1 MEEIKAEVK
10 DLDTKEVALSDLE
23 KQAIIKYEKEG
34 KPYRKTTINTATQI
48 KCVKCGSPY
57 SLMKAVDNEGNKLY
71 FCKNCVMQRARELRR
86 QGKI

>member
-34 KPYRKTTINTATQI
+34 KPYRKTIINTATQI
-48 KCVKCGSPY
+48 KCAKCGSPY
-57 SLMKAVDNEGNKLY
+57 SLMKAVDNELY

>member
-34 KPYRKTTINTATQI
+34 KPYRKTTINTITGLQT
-48 KCVKCGSPY
+48 Y
-57 SLMKAVDNEGNKLY
+57 N
-71 FCKNCVMQRARELRR
+71 F
-86 QGKI
+86 